1 MRTEP
6 YPSFRNV
13 MSATLAANK
22 LRVMQVLW
30 AVSFDGSFSSL
41 AGY

>member
-13 MSATLAANK
+13 MGATLADNK

-30 AVSFDGSFSSL
+30 TVSFDGSFSSL